1 MKKLLIII
9 VAVFALAANAQEGGK
24 DFYSAEFKW
33 TIKVPA
39 GFIKSIDDGESEPG
53 EVIMAVDKDE
63 TSYME
68 ATQQPYDV
76 NEEGDYGETQELV
89 GIIMKEN
96 LESQFSESNE
106 IIMTSAKEKISGHDF
121 YRFDYTITDTSDDSV
136 LYVHMFS
143 AFISNK
149 DFCMSISYVD
159 KADGAKMLKAWKDST
174 FK

>member
-1 MKKLLIII
+1 MKKLLVLI
-9 VAVFALAANAQEGGK
+9 VAVFALTANAQEGGK

-39 GFIKSIDDGESEPG
+39 GFVKSLDEGDVEPG

-63 TSYME
+63 VSYME

-76 NEEGDYGETQELV
+76 NEDGDYGELQELV
-89 GIIMKEN
+89 GDMMKEN
-96 LESQFSESNE
+96 LESQFSETNE
-106 IIMTSAKEKISGHDF
+106 IVMTSAKEKIGGYDF
-121 YRFDYTITDTSDDSV
+121 YRFNYTITDTSDDSV
-136 LYVHMFS
+136 LYLHMFS

-159 KADGAKMLKAWKDST
+159 KADGETMLKAWKAST
-174 FK
+174 F